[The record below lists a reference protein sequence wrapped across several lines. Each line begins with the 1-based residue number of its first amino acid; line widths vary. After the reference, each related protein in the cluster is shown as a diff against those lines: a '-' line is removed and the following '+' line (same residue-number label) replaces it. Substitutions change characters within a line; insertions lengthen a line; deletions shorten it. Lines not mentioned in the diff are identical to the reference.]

1 MIICVAHAACNG
13 RGPSGAG
20 AVGRSRI
27 SFFAAAA
34 ELEGLAVLHYDW
46 ASPRGLRPR
55 HQELHTVEVG
65 QDLDVEVSAGIDV
78 AVDARHPLVVA
89 LPLPGDPQARADA
102 NEGDEWTGDD
112 GHKRD
117 IGHKDIIPRA

>member
-1 MIICVAHAACNG
+1 MPLRPNSKGSLCCTTIG
-13 RGPSGAG
+13 RLQ
-20 AVGRSRI
+20 
-27 SFFAAAA
+27 
-34 ELEGLAVLHYDW
+34 E
-46 ASPRGLRPR
+46 GLRPR